1 MSEDI
6 IVTTTPPP
14 PFNYSKKMLE
24 LVLKGAAIGGALS
37 YLIATKKYNIRKFI
51 DVRKRLISQRLL
63 SYLSL

>member
-1 MSEDI
+1 M
-6 IVTTTPPP
+6 TTTPPP